1 MNVNKLE
8 FINALGERLS
18 LLPREEVS
26 GILDYY
32 VESIDDRVEDGMDEE
47 AAIASL
53 GPLDDLA
60 AKILAEQEAL
70 APPAAPEPPKF
81 DWEVTPE
88 ETPPPPPEPE
98 PKKRRMSPGI
108 IVLLVLGSPVWLTLL
123 LGLGC
128 AAFGLWIA
136 AWAVVGSLFIAAAA
150 MAFAGVIG
158 GIFSFFVPASP
169 ATFAVRLL
177 ASGSCFAVA
186 GVGLFLLP
194 LSLWLIR
201 GFAHL
206 HTLPFH
212 RSSRKEAL

>member
-1 MNVNKLE
+1 MNKLE
-8 FINALGERLS
+8 FINELGEKLS
-18 LLPREEVS
+18 LLPPGEVS

-53 GPLDDLA
+53 GSLDDLA
-60 AKILAEQEAL
+60 AKILSEQESL
-70 APPAAPEPPKF
+70 APPTAPEPPKF
-81 DWEVTPE
+81 NWEVAPE
-88 ETPPPPPEPE
+88 DAPPPPPPEPE

-108 IVLLVLGSPVWLTLL
+108 IVLLVLGSPVWLSLL

-128 AAFGLWIA
+128 AAFGIWIA
-136 AWAVVGSLFIAAAA
+136 AWAVLGSLFIAAAA

-169 ATFAVRLL
+169 STFAVRLL
-177 ASGSCFAVA
+177 ASGSCLAVA

-206 HTLPFH
+206 HILPF
-212 RSSRKEAL
+212 RGRKEAL